1 MTIDAGRR
9 GNGSLPRARGGS
21 ASAESLADQE
31 HLLLVEAARRMTR
44 CLESARVIREMLQL
58 MSELIG
64 LNRGRVVLPDPADT
78 SGRSL
83 AIAHAYGLRREE
95 VERGRYAWGEG
106 VTGRVMASGVGS
118 IVQDIDSEPE
128 FLFRAVQRGTLPAG
142 TVSFIAVP
150 VMGAHGRLGVLAAHR
165 LRARTRPLASDL
177 TLMTAIAA
185 LIGQVLQV
193 NRLVAE
199 RTAVLEQENHRLRH
213 ALHERPMLRPNPAG
227 IVGSSLPLRRALQQI
242 EQVASAD
249 VTVLLLGES
258 GTGKELFARAL
269 HLQSPRRAGPFVKIN
284 CGAIPEALFES
295 ELFGHER
302 GAFTGAVS
310 ARSGRFEQAGG
321 GTLFLD
327 EIGDLPMPMQ
337 VKLLRVLQERRI
349 ERLGGQGREIEV
361 DVRLVAATHQDLHRL
376 VEAGRFRADLMY
388 RLNVIPVQLPALR
401 ERRSDIPELVHAF
414 VSRLNQQ
421 HQRNVIVGAAAMAVL
436 CGHGWP
442 GNIRQLGNVLERL
455 VLLSGDGEM
464 TAAAVAR
471 ALADESARQDA
482 QVSPAPLAPPRPS
495 SAFPGPVFQAAGASA
510 PSPQSA
516 AAQVPDA
523 AMTAA
528 PMAQAR
534 HYQWV
539 REEDRD
545 PLEAALQQAGGNQAR
560 AARAMGLTARQFSY
574 RLRKLRE
581 PRAPG

>member
-1 MTIDAGRR
+1 MPPPLERRDAGSTAGGRT
-9 GNGSLPRARGGS
+9 GTLPALPPAG
-21 ASAESLADQE
+21 ASARVSSESLADQE
-31 HLLLVEAARRMTR
+31 RLLLVEAARRMTR

-64 LNRGRVVLPDPADT
+64 LNRGRVVLPDPADP
-78 SGRSL
+78 SGRRL
-83 AIAHAYGLRREE
+83 AIAHAYGLRRDE
-95 VERGRYAWGEG
+95 VARGRYRVDEG
-106 VTGRVMASGVGS
+106 VTGRVMSSGVGC
-118 IVQDIDSEPE
+118 IVQDVDAEPG
-128 FLFRAVQRGTLPAG
+128 FLFRAVQRSTLPAG

-150 VMGAHGRLGVLAAHR
+150 VMGAHGQLGVLAAHR

-177 TLMTAIAA
+177 TLMTAISA

-213 ALHERPMLRPNPAG
+213 ALHERPRLRPNPAG
-227 IVGSSLPLRRALQQI
+227 IVGSAQPLRRALQQI
-242 EQVASAD
+242 ERVAAAD

-269 HLQSPRRAGPFVKIN
+269 HLQSPRHAGPFVKIN

-310 ARSGRFEQAGG
+310 ARSGRFEQARG

-327 EIGDLPMPMQ
+327 EIGDLPLPLQ

-361 DVRLVAATHQDLHRL
+361 DVRVVAATHQDLHRL

-401 ERRSDIPELVHAF
+401 ERRGDIPELVRAF

-421 HQRNVIVGAAAMAVL
+421 HQRNVIVGAEAMATL
-436 CGHGWP
+436 CGHDWP

-471 ALADESARQDA
+471 ALADESARQA
-482 QVSPAPLAPPRPS
+482 ALATPPAPAVAPPLVASVVTEPTE
-495 SAFPGPVFQAAGASA
+495 AAPSA
-510 PSPQSA
+510 PP
-516 AAQVPDA
+516 VPP
-523 AMTAA
+523 A
-528 PMAQAR
+528 PPAR

-539 REEDRD
+539 RREERD
-545 PLEAALQQAGGNQAR
+545 PLEAALLRAGGNQAR
-560 AARAMGLTARQFSY
+560 AARELNMTARQFGY
-574 RLRKLRE
+574 RLRKLRAE
-581 PRAPG
+581 D